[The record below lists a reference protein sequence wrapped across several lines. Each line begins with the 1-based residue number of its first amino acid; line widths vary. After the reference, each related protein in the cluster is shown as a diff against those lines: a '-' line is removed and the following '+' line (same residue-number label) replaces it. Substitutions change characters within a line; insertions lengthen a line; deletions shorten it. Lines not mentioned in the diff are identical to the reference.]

1 MDNQIIKVSA
11 HSSAS
16 ASAGAIAALIR
27 EKGEAEV
34 RVVGAGALNQAVKAA
49 ILARGYLAPEGI
61 EIVIVPSFASTTIN
75 GDERTAIRLE
85 IQTR

>member
-27 EKGEAEV
+27 EKG
-34 RVVGAGALNQAVKAA
+34 
-49 ILARGYLAPEGI
+49 ARGYLAPEGI